1 MNAPHYILTP
11 DGNIT
16 IRWNGTTHSI
26 GRDHVHYQE
35 IVDALNEEVY
45 DNLDDLLTVFRP
57 NTELV
62 EGLTIT
68 EEGEVSFNGEAIH
81 GLIADRLYQFM
92 QQGLPYKPLARFLEN
107 LLDNPSFRSRQELY
121 GFLEHG
127 NFPITEDGCFIAYK
141 SVTPDFKDWHTRSY
155 DNSVGAVHE
164 MPRQNVDDDFQNAC
178 SVGFH
183 VGAYSYASTFNNDNR
198 VIVAV
203 KVNPRDA
210 VSVPYDHDATKL
222 RVCRYEVVEVCEKIY
237 QQELFFGINVSELE
251 PAYTEDSDDAD
262 TILLWGDEDWDDPN
276 PDYHLN

>member
-1 MNAPHYILTP
+1 MNAPSYILTP
-11 DGNIT
+11 DGNLT

-26 GRDHVHYQE
+26 GTDHIHYQE
-35 IVDALNEEVY
+35 IMEALREETY
-45 DNLDDLLTVFRP
+45 DNLDDLLTVFTP
-57 NTELV
+57 NAELA
-62 EGLTIT
+62 EGLTIS
-68 EEGEVSFNGEAIH
+68 EDGDVIYNGNAVH
-81 GLIADRLYQFM
+81 GLLVERLYQFM
-92 QQGLPYKPLARFLEN
+92 QQGLPYKPLARFLQN
-107 LLDNPSFRSRQELY
+107 LMDNPSFRSRQELY

-141 SVTPDFKDWHTRSY
+141 SVTPDFKDWYTRSY

-183 VGAYSYASTFNNDNR
+183 VGAYSYAKIFNNDNR

-222 RVCRYEVVEVCEKIY
+222 RVCRYEVVEVCETIY
-237 QQELFFGINVSELE
+237 QQELFDADLE
-251 PAYTEDSDDAD
+251 PVSVEGWTDDYDDDSD
-262 TILLWGDEDWDDPN
+262 LYGDEDWDDPC